1 MAEQTTLQGESVD
14 RIRDI
19 IFGPKMRDYE
29 QRFDALTRDL
39 ARLQQDLDHLGEQLT
54 VKDAAQ
60 SKNLQ
65 AVRQELRQ
73 ADGELRNEL
82 KAESTRLTGQL
93 AEQHTGHSNAIQ
105 AARQELLQA
114 DDLVQTALKAD
125 LEQLNSTLTDHETAQ
140 KSTLQSLRQELRKA
154 DADLR
159 EELRQ
164 VMQRL
169 TDEKTDR
176 SMLGELFIEL
186 GNHVKSGGSLSDLLQ
201 NLEQPG

>member
-1 MAEQTTLQGESVD
+1 MAEQPALQGESVE

-29 QRFDALTRDL
+29 QRFDAVVRDL
-39 ARLQQDLDHLGEQLT
+39 ARLQADLDNLAEQVT
-54 VKDAAQ
+54 AKDAGQ

-82 KAESTRLTGQL
+82 KAEGSKLTSQL
-93 AEQHTGHSNAIQ
+93 AEQHTAHTNALN
-105 AARQELLQA
+105 ATRQELQLA
-114 DDLVQTALKAD
+114 GDNLHVAFKAD
-125 LEQLNSTLTDHETAQ
+125 IEQVNCNLADHEAAQ
-140 KSTLQSLRQELRKA
+140 KASLQSLRQEFRKA

-169 TDEKTDR
+169 TDDKTDR
-176 SMLGELFIEL
+176 VSLGDLFVEL
-186 GNHVKSGGSLSDLLQ
+186 GNHIKSGGNLADLLQ
-201 NLEQPG
+201 GLDQPG